1 MDIIVAGCGKI
12 GNSII
17 SNLILEGH
25 NITAIDNNPDQLSV
39 VTNIYDIMGI
49 CGNGADLAIL
59 KEAGVDKS
67 RLFVAVTGSDE
78 LNMLACY
85 IARKLGAR
93 HTIARIRNP
102 EYNDQSLGFIKT
114 QLNLSLSINPEALT
128 ARELFNVLKFPTA
141 IKVENFG
148 RRSFEMVE
156 ILLKS
161 NSSLNNVRLSELNSK
176 YNSKVLVCSVE
187 RGGQA
192 YIPDGNFVLQSGD
205 RLGIVAKPEETQ
217 KFFKPLGILK
227 KQAKNIMI
235 LGGSRIA
242 YYLAKLLINDGCSV
256 KIIEKD
262 RDVCHQLCDVLPKA
276 DIINGDGTASELLY
290 EEGISTIDAF
300 VSLTGIDETNVLMS
314 LFASSIGVP
323 KVISKVN
330 SSELAKIA
338 GNLGLDSI
346 ISPQNITSNVFV
358 RYARAVENSLGSK
371 VETLYKIMN
380 DSAEVLEF
388 NVSEDFKQV
397 NIPLKHLS
405 FKSSIIVAGIIRG
418 RKTIIPNGDDV
429 IMDGDKVIV
438 CATDHRLGDLSD
450 IIK

>member
-17 SNLILEGH
+17 ANLIKEGH
-25 NITAIDNNPDQLSV
+25 NITAIDNNAEQLSA
-39 VTNIYDIMGI
+39 VTNIYDVMGI
-49 CGNGADLAIL
+49 CGNGADLDIL
-59 KEAGVDKS
+59 KEAGIDKS

-102 EYNDQSLGFIKT
+102 EYNDQSLGFIKN
-114 QLNLSLSINPEALT
+114 QLNLSISINPEALT
-128 ARELFNVLKFPTA
+128 ARELFNILKFPSA

-161 NSSLNNVRLSELNSK
+161 NSHLDNVQISELNNK
-176 YNSKVLVCSVE
+176 YNSKVLVCAVE
-187 RGGQA
+187 RNGQT
-192 YIPDGNFVLQSGD
+192 YIPDGNFVMQSGD
-205 RLGIVAKPEETQ
+205 RVGIVAKPDEMQ
-217 KFFKPLGILK
+217 KFFKPLGLFK
-227 KQAKNIMI
+227 KQARNVMI

-242 YYLAKLLINDGCSV
+242 YYLAKLLIEDGCSV

-262 RDVCHQLCDVLPKA
+262 REVCHNLCDVLPKA
-276 DIINGDGTASELLY
+276 DIINGDGTASELLL
-290 EEGISTIDAF
+290 EEGVNSVDAF

-314 LFASSIGVP
+314 LYASSIGVP
-323 KVISKVN
+323 KVITKIN
-330 SSELAKIA
+330 RPELAKIA
-338 GNLGLDSI
+338 ANLGLESI
-346 ISPQNITSNVFV
+346 ISPQNITSNIFV

-380 DSAEVLEF
+380 DNAEVLEF

-397 NIPLKHLS
+397 NIPLKELS
-405 FKSSIIVAGIIRG
+405 FKSNIIVAGIIRG

-429 IMDGDKVIV
+429 ILDGDKVIV
-438 CATDHRLGDLSD
+438 CATDHRLRDLSD